1 MSKQYRFECV
11 IDLPWV
17 APTRLASSEEEFIE
31 NLLNEYNHAL
41 DGLVDIHRSDI
52 RKGSIECYDE
62 LEEEEEDWCQAC
74 EDGTCS
80 DLSPTEEEEDK
91 PNIDDVTHAFDEMST
106 SDLCMWL
113 EDNMEKDSIIER
125 AYWDLDYVAKKWIKE
140 KMGE

>member
-62 LEEEEEDWCQAC
+62 LEEEESE
-74 EDGTCS
+74 
-80 DLSPTEEEEDK
+80 
-91 PNIDDVTHAFDEMST
+91 H
-106 SDLCMWL
+106 
-113 EDNMEKDSIIER
+113 
-125 AYWDLDYVAKKWIKE
+125 
-140 KMGE
+140 GEV